1 MDPGAQRD
9 VTDDESGL
17 PRGLRWRLTARFT
30 SRSREQRLAVFMSLM
45 QPGPDD
51 SILDVGVTDTAWR
64 ASNFLENGYPWPE
77 RITAVALKDMPT
89 FRTLF
94 PSVSFV
100 VADGRRLPFED
111 QSFAV
116 GFSNAVIE
124 HVGSR
129 NEQRQF
135 VSEMLRTCRRVFI
148 ATPNA
153 GFPIDPH
160 TILPFVHWLPT
171 RIRYQILRWTGNSSW
186 ASERALNPLSARDLF
201 SMFPASARPRLHRQ
215 RLFGL
220 TSVLTVEAG
229 RLSTDSSDD

>member
-1 MDPGAQRD
+1 
-9 VTDDESGL
+9 
-17 PRGLRWRLTARFT
+17 
-30 SRSREQRLAVFMSLM
+30 MSQM
-45 QPGPDD
+45 QPGPGD

-77 RITAVALKDMPT
+77 QITAVALDDMPT

-94 PSVSFV
+94 PNVTFV
-100 VADGRRLPFED
+100 VADGRQLPFDD
-111 QSFAV
+111 QSFEV

-129 NEQRQF
+129 DQQRQF

-171 RIRYQILRWTGNSSW
+171 RIRYQVLRWTGNATW
-186 ASERALNPLSARDLF
+186 ASEAALNPLFAKDLR
-201 SMFPASARPRLHRQ
+201 SMFPPSARPRLHRQ
-215 RLFGL
+215 RLLGL
-220 TSVLTVEAG
+220 TSVLIVEAG
-229 RLSTDSSDD
+229 SASTDASGD